1 MALHNIF
8 KDIPE
13 FLKDENFENI
23 LINEKF
29 KLERIVSKGH
39 RTPIG
44 DWYDQDQNEWV
55 MIIQGSADLRIEGKA
70 DLISLGKGDYIL
82 LPAHLKHRVERTDEQ
97 EETIWLALHF

>member
-1 MALHNIF
+1 MTSNNIF
-8 KDIPE
+8 KDIPDA
-13 FLKDENFENI
+13 LKVEAFENI
-23 LINEKF
+23 IVNEKF
-29 KLERIVSKGH
+29 KLERILSKGH

-55 MIIQGSADLRIEGKA
+55 MIIQGSADLRIEGKT
-70 DLISLGKGDYIL
+70 DLITLTKGDYIL